1 MRSSTFLFLRKLTD
15 GLAGERPSRDS
26 CQGSRL
32 APTPREYGFL
42 DSLEPLRVELGWK
55 QDWLSLSLV
64 PPSQLG
70 QVGPFPS
77 PEYLTV
83 LPNWSVPTGHP
94 RGRAESEPPLGGGP
108 GNLPS

>member
-1 MRSSTFLFLRKLTD
+1 MD
-15 GLAGERPSRDS
+15 WQWERASGDS
-26 CQGSRL
+26 CQGSIL

-64 PPSQLG
+64 PSSQLG
-70 QVGPFPS
+70 QVGPVSLTGIPHHAPKLECAYRS
-77 PEYLTV
+77 PG
-83 LPNWSVPTGHP
+83 NP
-94 RGRAESEPPLGGGP
+94 RGVQTESESPLGGGP